1 MSMRRTDADKLR
13 RTISELLD
21 HVFAVEH
28 SMEIFHRKADA
39 AELERAAEHFNEM
52 LGHVD
57 HLGELIAKARGRQ
70 RPLTRAAA

>member
-21 HVFAVEH
+21 QLYAVEH
-28 SMEIFHRKADA
+28 SMESFHRKADA
-39 AELERAAEHFNEM
+39 AELHRAAQHFNEM

-57 HLGELIAKARGRQ
+57 SLGELIAEARAKNLQ
-70 RPLTRAAA
+70 AAA